1 MRRALFADSIDSS
14 EKVREKLREKVLKEI
29 PVLPVTNPVISSQS
43 ENPPI
48 PWSVPKSEARLIAAA
63 QEKEK
68 ERIERR
74 KIFHRNCVPVEKLA
88 VMRNQVG
95 KKWDEYIVE
104 NSSET
109 RTISDPLEFSPDDPT
124 RGDEGIVSPVEKK
137 SEEIDQLYKPNRSG
151 KITEDIV
158 EPPYQRVPHRSE
170 RNAKLTVEKPRALEK
185 GTAEGQS
192 DIKELEKLIQDT
204 HDLLE
209 QEGFSYHETNNSE
222 QLSEDLVAELER
234 EIDELTKSIDLRK
247 PPRKHLQLENE
258 LDKLIKENNF

>member
-14 EKVREKLREKVLKEI
+14 EKVREKLREKVLNEI

-48 PWSVPKSEARLIAAA
+48 PWSVPKSEVRLIAAA
-63 QEKEK
+63 HEKEK

-74 KIFHRNCVPVEKLA
+74 KNFHRNCIPVEKLA
-88 VMRNQVG
+88 LMRNQVG
-95 KKWDEYIVE
+95 KKWDGHIVQ

-109 RTISDPLEFSPDDPT
+109 KTISDGFEFSTDDPT
-124 RGDEGIVSPVEKK
+124 RGDEGIVDPVEKK
-137 SEEIDQLYKPNRSG
+137 PKEIDQVYKPLRSG
-151 KITEDIV
+151 KKEEKIDKPFQLT
-158 EPPYQRVPHRSE
+158 PHRSE
-170 RNAKLTVEKPRALEK
+170 RKSEPIVDPTNALEK
-185 GTAEGQS
+185 RTAGGQS